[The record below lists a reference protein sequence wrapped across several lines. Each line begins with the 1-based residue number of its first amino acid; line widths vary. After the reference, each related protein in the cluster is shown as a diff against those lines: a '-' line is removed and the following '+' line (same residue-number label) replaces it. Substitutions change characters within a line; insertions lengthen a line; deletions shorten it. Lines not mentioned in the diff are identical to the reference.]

1 MLTQTSRLRGA
12 LLVLPALF
20 AAQAFAQAA
29 EEANEMSAEEQAY
42 FEEARRIWESLDPQ
56 SGTIELPGGF
66 ATLNVPEEYYYLGP
80 GDAETVLVDVWGNPP
95 GQNVLGMLMRKP
107 YTPFDDDGWAV
118 TIEYEEDGYVSDADA
133 NEIDYDDLLKDMQRQ
148 TRADSK
154 ARADAGYGTVELL
167 GWAEPPFY
175 SSYDKHL
182 YWGKSLRFNGEQDV
196 LNYDIRTLGRK
207 GVLSM
212 TFIAGTDQLAEINEA
227 REEILAMAAFNDGFR
242 YEDYNAS
249 TDKLAAYG
257 LGALVAGGVAKKT
270 GLLVVLLAFL
280 KKGGVLIFVAL
291 AAMAGKIK
299 GFFSGN
305 KA

>member
-1 MLTQTSRLRGA
+1 
-12 LLVLPALF
+12 
-20 AAQAFAQAA
+20 
-29 EEANEMSAEEQAY
+29 
-42 FEEARRIWESLDPQ
+42 
-56 SGTIELPGGF
+56 
-66 ATLNVPEEYYYLGP
+66 
-80 GDAETVLVDVWGNPP
+80 
-95 GQNVLGMLMRKP
+95 
-107 YTPFDDDGWAV
+107 
-118 TIEYEEDGYVSDADA
+118 
-133 NEIDYDDLLKDMQRQ
+133 
-148 TRADSK
+148 
-154 ARADAGYGTVELL
+154 
-167 GWAEPPFY
+167 
-175 SSYDKHL
+175 
-182 YWGKSLRFNGEQDV
+182 
-196 LNYDIRTLGRK
+196 
-207 GVLSM
+207 M

-227 REEILAMAAFNDGFR
+227 REEILSMAAFNEGFR